1 MCGIFA
7 VIGQQS
13 KQSSQDNALTRLY
26 EDFMSMKHRGPDH
39 STFQVLPH
47 LIIGFHRLAIVDPTM
62 RSNQPF
68 LYETDD
74 RTVLFLCNGEIYNY
88 KEIVK
93 ERGLA
98 RGANDYNSDCRVIP
112 EAYLQIQ
119 QNKEHAVHTFE
130 RFIQREVKG
139 EFAFILIELDALKNL
154 TRVIVGRD
162 SVGVRPLFVNK
173 PSDSDSVLQE
183 LYLTSELKGALHSTH
198 EFQEFPPG
206 HLYVYTATLEGLH
219 LQKLNYTLFYS
230 VRPAI
235 SHTYSANKPIWDECE
250 LSDGEHLL
258 SIRDAVTNS
267 VKRRLNADQP
277 LAWLLSGGV
286 DSSLV
291 AAISARLLGKRI
303 RTFCCGMAGGTDL
316 VYARQVAEHIG
327 SDHTEVLFTAE
338 EALAAIP
345 DVIKTIES
353 WDTTTVRAS
362 VGQYLVSKHIGTR
375 TDCKVVLVGEGP
387 DEVCSSYLFNWYAP
401 SGAAIDACARESV
414 KNIHHYDVKRA
425 DRCMARW
432 GLEGRVPLL
441 DPEFIESYWVIP
453 GEERHPR
460 ERGLEKWWLREAFAG
475 TGLLP
480 DEVLYRKKEAFSD
493 GISQSAKGAPREL
506 KEDASGLKEDAS
518 GLKEDASGL
527 KDDHDAAPREPKDD
541 HNAAPREPKDDHAA
555 APREPKDDHDAAPR
569 ERGQGGH
576 VVSPSWFE
584 IIQAWVEDKVTDE
597 ELSMAATT
605 YPHCPPTTK
614 EAYYYRRLFCES
626 VGANRQTII
635 PAYWQPKWSADGKE
649 VTGYVDPSAR
659 TLEVYSE

>member
-1 MCGIFA
+1 M
-7 VIGQQS
+7 Q
-13 KQSSQDNALTRLY
+13 
-26 EDFMSMKHRGPDH
+26 HRGPDH
-39 STFQVLPH
+39 STFQVLPQ

-68 LYETDD
+68 IYETGEK
-74 RTVLFLCNGEIYNY
+74 TVIFLCNGEIYNY

-93 ERGLA
+93 ERGL
-98 RGANDYNSDCRVIP
+98 RSGANDSKSDCAVIP

-119 QNKEHAVHTFE
+119 QNETSAHTVQAFE

-139 EFAFILIELDALKNL
+139 EFAFILIELDALKNMS
-154 TRVIVGRD
+154 RVIVGRD
-162 SVGVRPLFVNK
+162 PVGVRPLFVNMES
-173 PSDSDSVLQE
+173 PSQSKE
-183 LYLTSELKGALHSTH
+183 LYLTSELKGAHQSEH
-198 EFQEFPPG
+198 EFTEFPPG
-206 HLYVYTATLEGLH
+206 HLYIYTPTLTGLG
-219 LQKLNYTLFYS
+219 LQKLNYALFYT
-230 VRPAI
+230 VRPAY
-235 SHTYSANKPIWDECE
+235 SQTTSANKPIWDECE
-250 LSDGEHLL
+250 LSDEEHLL
-258 SIRDAVTNS
+258 SIRDAVMNS

-338 EALAAIP
+338 EALQVIP

-362 VGQYLVSKHIGTR
+362 VGQYLVSKHIGTK

-425 DRCMARW
+425 DRCIARW

-460 ERGLEKWWLREAFAG
+460 ERGLEKWWLREAFAN

-493 GISQSAKGAPREL
+493 GISGGLKAKQSAAPREL
-506 KEDASGLKEDAS
+506 KEDNDTTEVTSSPMK
-518 GLKEDASGL
+518 
-527 KDDHDAAPREPKDD
+527 
-541 HNAAPREPKDDHAA
+541 
-555 APREPKDDHDAAPR
+555 
-569 ERGQGGH
+569 GGVGAECLH
-576 VVSPSWFE
+576 SWFE
-584 IIQAWVEDKVTDE
+584 IIQTWVEDKVTDE
-597 ELSMAATT
+597 ELSTAAIT

-614 EAYYYRRLFCES
+614 EAYYYRRLFCEL
-626 VGANRQTII
+626 VGANRQQVI

-659 TLEVYSE
+659 TLAVYETE

>member
-1 MCGIFA
+1 MCGIFS
-7 VIGQQS
+7 VIGLRKEWNNQELARMYQ
-13 KQSSQDNALTRLY
+13 
-26 EDFMSMKHRGPDH
+26 DFMCMKHRGPDH
-39 STFQVLPH
+39 STFQVLPQ
-47 LIIGFHRLAIVDPTM
+47 LVVGFHRLAIVDPTM

-68 LYETDD
+68 IYESDGK
-74 RTVLFLCNGEIYNY
+74 TVIFLCNGEIYNY

-93 ERGLA
+93 ERALTS
-98 RGANDYNSDCRVIP
+98 GASDCAVIP

-119 QNKEHAVHTFE
+119 KSEQHVVHAFE

-154 TRVIVGRD
+154 SRVIVGRD
-162 SVGVRPLFVNK
+162 PVGVRPLFINTES
-173 PSDSDSVLQE
+173 PSQSKE
-183 LYLTSELKGALHSTH
+183 LYLTSELKGALHSSH

-206 HLYVYTATLEGLH
+206 HLYVYRATLEGLR
-219 LQKLNYTLFYS
+219 LQTLAYALFYT
-230 VRPAI
+230 VRPA
-235 SHTYSANKPIWDECE
+235 YSQTPSNNKPIWDECE
-250 LSDGEHLL
+250 LSDAEHLRDV
-258 SIRDAVTNS
+258 RDAVTNS
-267 VKRRLNADQP
+267 IRRRLNADQP

-425 DRCMARW
+425 DRCIARW

-453 GEERHPR
+453 GEERHPK

-480 DEVLYRKKEAFSD
+480 EEVLYRKKEAFSD
-493 GISQSAKGAPREL
+493 GISQSTKGMKGAPKGGGTARPHTPLPQSEHEAGELKEDHSAAPREL
-506 KEDASGLKEDAS
+506 KESNG
-518 GLKEDASGL
+518 
-527 KDDHDAAPREPKDD
+527 AAPSV
-541 HNAAPREPKDDHAA
+541 
-555 APREPKDDHDAAPR
+555 
-569 ERGQGGH
+569 GG
-576 VVSPSWFE
+576 VGAECLYSWFE

-649 VTGYVDPSAR
+649 VTTYVDPSAR
-659 TLEVYSE
+659 TLEVYSDDKSTL

>member
-7 VIGQQS
+7 VIGVG
-13 KQSSQDNALTRLY
+13 KQDSQDSSALTRLY

-39 STFQVLPH
+39 STFQVLPQ
-47 LIIGFHRLAIVDPTM
+47 LIVGFHRLAIVDPTM

-68 LYETDD
+68 IYETGEK
-74 RTVLFLCNGEIYNY
+74 TVIFLCNGEIYNY

-93 ERGLA
+93 ERGLKS
-98 RGANDYNSDCRVIP
+98 GANDSKSDCAVIP

-119 QNKEHAVHTFE
+119 QNETSAHPVQAFE

-162 SVGVRPLFVNK
+162 PVGVRPLFINTESESLG
-173 PSDSDSVLQE
+173 PFGE
-183 LYLTSELKGALHSTH
+183 LYISSELKGAHHSSH
-198 EFQEFPPG
+198 EFTEFPPG
-206 HLYVYTATLEGLH
+206 HLYVYTATLEGLR
-219 LQKLNYTLFYS
+219 LQKLAYALFYT
-230 VRPAI
+230 VRPAY
-235 SHTYSANKPIWDECE
+235 SQTTSANKPIWDECE
-250 LSDGEHLL
+250 LSDEEHLL

-267 VKRRLNADQP
+267 IQRRLNADQP

-425 DRCMARW
+425 DRCIARW

-460 ERGLEKWWLREAFAG
+460 ERGLEKWWLREAFAN

-493 GISQSAKGAPREL
+493 GISSGGTARPHTPFPESARKADQSTGE
-506 KEDASGLKEDAS
+506 
-518 GLKEDASGL
+518 L
-527 KDDHDAAPREPKDD
+527 KDDHDAAPRELKES
-541 HNAAPREPKDDHAA
+541 NGAAPMV
-555 APREPKDDHDAAPR
+555 
-569 ERGQGGH
+569 GGVGAECLH
-576 VVSPSWFE
+576 SWFQ
-584 IIQAWVEDKVTDE
+584 IIQAWVEDKVTAE
-597 ELSMAATT
+597 ELATAAIT

-659 TLEVYSE
+659 TLTVYSEDT